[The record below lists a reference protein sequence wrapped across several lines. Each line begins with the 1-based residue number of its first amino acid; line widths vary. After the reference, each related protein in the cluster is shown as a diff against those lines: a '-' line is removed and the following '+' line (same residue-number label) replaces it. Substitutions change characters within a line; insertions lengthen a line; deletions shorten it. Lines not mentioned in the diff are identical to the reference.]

1 MSTKER
7 LTVTVDRDI
16 LEAGHEAVAD
26 GRADSLSAW
35 VNRALAER
43 IAKER
48 RLSALARAIDSYEEE
63 FGTIS
68 EEEMLMQ
75 ARADRASAR
84 VVRGSANAN
93 RKRRK
98 GGG

>member
-1 MSTKER
+1 MSRKER
-7 LTVTVDRDI
+7 LTVTIDRDI
-16 LEAGHEAVAD
+16 LEAGHEAVAE

-48 RLSALARAIDSYEEE
+48 RLSALGQAIASYEEE

-68 EEEMLMQ
+68 EEELLLQ
-75 ARADRASAR
+75 ARADRAAAR
-84 VVRGSANAN
+84 VVRGPGNTAP
-93 RKRRK
+93 RRREET
-98 GGG
+98 G